1 MERKFIITGII
12 LILISIILGAFGA
25 HSLKVLLENDPDVLK
40 KISSFETGVRYQMYS
55 GLSFLIIGLNKEK
68 FQFSLKPVF
77 YCWLVGTIFFSVS
90 IYFLTL
96 QTILELSLKFLGP
109 ITPLGGLLLIIG
121 WGLLLLKFL
130 KQPKKNIQNQE
141 SDINDSNLAPAQSNT
156 QPQTP
161 NTLE

>member
-96 QTILELSLKFLGP
+96 QTILGVSLKFLGP

-130 KQPKKNIQNQE
+130 KQPKKNIQNKE

-156 QPQTP
+156 QSQTP
-161 NTLE
+161 NT

>member
-68 FQFSLKPVF
+68 FQFSIKPVF

-161 NTLE
+161 NT

>member
-1 MERKFIITGII
+1 MERKFIITGMV

-25 HSLKVLLENDPDVLK
+25 HSLKTLLENDPDVLK

-96 QTILELSLKFLGP
+96 QTILGVSLKFLGP

-121 WGLLLLKFL
+121 WGFLLLKFL

-141 SDINDSNLAPAQSNT
+141 SDINDSNFAPAQSNT
-156 QPQTP
+156 QSQTP
-161 NTLE
+161 NT

>member
-1 MERKFIITGII
+1 MERKFIITGMV

-68 FQFSLKPVF
+68 FQFSVKPVF
-77 YCWLVGTIFFSVS
+77 YFWLLGTIFFSVS

-96 QTILELSLKFLGP
+96 QTILGVSLKFLGP

-130 KQPKKNIQNQE
+130 KQPKKNIQNKE

-156 QPQTP
+156 QSQTP
-161 NTLE
+161 NT